1 MIEED
6 KTYHEDNY
14 KRANNETFNLRTQVN
29 QLQEEN
35 EDINNQ
41 LYYKTQEI
49 SKLQYSIE
57 GYKSEI

>member
-14 KRANNETFNLRTQVN
+14 KRANNETFNMRAQIN

>member
-6 KTYHEDNY
+6 KNYHEDNY
-14 KRANNETFNLRTQVN
+14 KRANNETFNLRTQLT

-35 EDINNQ
+35 EDISNQ

-57 GYKSEI
+57 AYKS